1 MAAAELGADNQALQT
16 DPRLPLPRATLQPV
30 PTLPRIRLHKARRQP
45 AAEIVALVRDDL
57 VKILV
62 SDVVAPTVEAHNRA
76 DLPGTVVVLV
86 VEAPKVAAHREIA
99 GVLRVAARQRAERNP
114 VGQAVIVEA
123 RPPVV
128 LLVAVETPD
137 SDVRAKTGD

>member
-1 MAAAELGADNQALQT
+1 
-16 DPRLPLPRATLQPV
+16 
-30 PTLPRIRLHKARRQP
+30 
-45 AAEIVALVRDDL
+45 VALVRDDL